1 MSWFF
6 KIKYGKIFVNDMRT
20 SYAKGVSL
28 EKKKKNMYIQF
39 SLKPPF
45 NVLVVVLYTQ
55 PYRHSSEIAVTNE
68 GIWAY

>member
-28 EKKKKNMYIQF
+28 EKKKKNMYI
-39 SLKPPF
+39 
-45 NVLVVVLYTQ
+45 
-55 PYRHSSEIAVTNE
+55 
-68 GIWAY
+68 